1 MKLTDRGKPMFSH
14 LMHYHRRM
22 VLALRGC
29 DEAQW
34 HMHKLAE
41 YAALAK

>member
-1 MKLTDRGKPMFSH
+1 MTIQTHGIGMFDH
-14 LMHYHRRM
+14 IIHYHRRM
-22 VLALRGC
+22 VRVLRGT

-41 YAALAK
+41 YAAVQS